1 MRSSGVAHVVRAGR
15 QALPC
20 PSEAEHASGSACFG
34 TDVTFACSSLKQ
46 YHHTMQAWLVT
57 CCMLLV
63 GDCWV

>member
-34 TDVTFACSSLKQ
+34 TDVTFACSSTQ
-46 YHHTMQAWLVT
+46 AISSYHAGMARDTLHAA
-57 CCMLLV
+57 CR
-63 GDCWV
+63 